1 MARSEGGVTPGDR
14 LLVVTLGFD
23 ERFALRALGEH
34 RPSRL
39 YALALYTDESSWSRV
54 SKAFSQLRLFAGQLG
69 VEAELIRV
77 DYRGERVSVL
87 VGRLKP
93 LLEGLVED
101 SGGTVLALT
110 GGPRLLVVAVLVAA
124 LSLPERLVERIV
136 LRLEGEG
143 FDAVVVEPL
152 ANLRYAELDPTARRV
167 LRLLVDA
174 RREGRWVGPTE
185 VSERLGIPKSTA
197 YKKLQE
203 LVARGL
209 AEYDQRSRR
218 YTATEKAYV
227 NA

>member
-1 MARSEGGVTPGDR
+1 MERQR
-14 LLVVTLGFD
+14 LVVATLGFD
-23 ERFALRALGEH
+23 ERFALRALTEH
-34 RPSRL
+34 RPDRL

-54 SKAFSQLRLFAGQLG
+54 SRAFSQLRLFAEQLG
-69 VEAELIRV
+69 VGAELVRI
-77 DYRGERVSVL
+77 DYRGERISVL
-87 VGRLKP
+87 AGRLKA
-93 LLEGLVED
+93 LLESYAES
-101 SGGTVLALT
+101 SGELVLALT
-110 GGPRLLVVAVLVAA
+110 GGPRLLVVAALVAA
-124 LSLPERLVERIV
+124 LSLPERLVERMV

-143 FDAVVVEPL
+143 FDVVAEEQL
-152 ANLRYAELDPTARRV
+152 ANLRYVELDPTARRV
-167 LRLLVDA
+167 LGLLVEV

-218 YTATEKAYV
+218 YTATERAYV